1 MLTLLLWY
9 RNCINLRK
17 ANAPFPPLGDRNSRL
32 DVDTY
37 MGLKRKVLVV
47 DDDPLICWSL
57 ERALQGDGH
66 EVSVSHTGED
76 AMEKLK
82 EYDFDMVITDLKMA
96 RINGLEVLESAKS
109 LCPSA
114 KSVLMTAFGS

>member
-1 MLTLLLWY
+1 
-9 RNCINLRK
+9 
-17 ANAPFPPLGDRNSRL
+17 
-32 DVDTY
+32 

-114 KSVLMTAFGS
+114 KSVLMTAFGSEECSQIIRSIDGHIAVATISGAL